1 MTRIQLLIL
10 VCIAFDFIVGIWYS
24 VHRAR
29 KAYCKGWDDCVRA
42 EQLHQRRCADG
53 TSDRA
58 YAKEHNMV
66 STGAKTGRWDG
77 TRYNKS

>member
-29 KAYCKGWDDCVRA
+29 KAYGKGWDDCVRA
-42 EQLHQRRCADG
+42 WGAPRRCADSA
-53 TSDRA
+53 SDQA
-58 YAKEHNMV
+58 YAKDHNLW
-66 STGAKTGRWDG
+66 RNDG